1 MALCLLIGTA
11 AVSGVAGTGM
21 KTAASEGYKKKV
33 KALYA
38 KGMFDY
44 LAVGEISYHYT
55 RPLRGSSRNIKG
67 PVYSSIAEV
76 KQSIEGNGENR
87 ILAVIRQQNNGPV
100 NFILLKGPTANN
112 NKNFDE
118 ENPLNNCSIDPN
130 LKTNQGGIV
139 ESRNL
144 KVVRKNANTFQIE
157 DTNYRTIQTHKKIL
171 EIKVKNT
178 KGTPAKGDG
187 KLSGT
192 TLCELLNHM
201 AKEGRVPKDFP
212 SILSGDSIRKN
223 ENENENENENKNK
236 NKNENENENTISSLT
251 LSSSSS
257 VTSPVDEILLENDST
272 IRIDDAV
279 VTIENNENEDID
291 HLPPSTNVD
300 YRISSSTELATSQ
313 YETTIIET
321 AIATAT
327 VTLEYDDEVIPV
339 AMAIP
344 VE

>member
-1 MALCLLIGTA
+1 MALCLIIGTA

-33 KALYA
+33 KALNAEGKFSYIA
-38 KGMFDY
+38 I
-44 LAVGEISYHYT
+44 GEISYHYT

-67 PVYSSIAEV
+67 PVYSSIAEM

-112 NKNFDE
+112 NKHFDE

-201 AKEGRVPKDFP
+201 AKEGSVPKDFP
-212 SILSGDSIRKN
+212 SILTGDSIRKT
-223 ENENENENENKNK
+223 ENENEE
-236 NKNENENENTISSLT
+236 NKNENTTSSLS
-251 LSSSSS
+251 LSSSSLI
-257 VTSPVDEILLENDST
+257 TSPVDEILFENDST
-272 IRIDDAV
+272 TRIDDAV
-279 VTIENNENEDID
+279 VTIENNENEDMD

-327 VTLEYDDEVIPV
+327 VTLECDDEVIPV
-339 AMAIP
+339 AMAVP

>member
-1 MALCLLIGTA
+1 MGGT
-11 AVSGVAGTGM
+11 
-21 KTAASEGYKKKV
+21 
-33 KALYA
+33 
-38 KGMFDY
+38 FDY

-55 RPLRGSSRNIKG
+55 RPLRGGSRNIKG
-67 PVYSSIAEV
+67 PLYSSIAEV

-112 NKNFDE
+112 NKHFDE
-118 ENPLNNCSIDPN
+118 ENPLNSCVIDPN

-144 KVVRKNANTFQIE
+144 KVVRKNGNTFQIE
-157 DTNYRTIQTHKKIL
+157 DSNYRTIQTHKKIL
-171 EIKVKNT
+171 EIQVKNT

-192 TLCELLNHM
+192 TLCELLTHM

-212 SILSGDSIRKN
+212 SILTGDSLQKD
-223 ENENENENENKNK
+223 ENE
-236 NKNENENENTISSLT
+236 TTTSSLSLYSP
-251 LSSSSS
+251 LSI
-257 VTSPVDEILLENDST
+257 TSPVDKILLENDST
-272 IRIDDAV
+272 TRIDDAV

-327 VTLEYDDEVIPV
+327 VTLECDDEVIPV
-339 AMAIP
+339 AMAVP

>member
-1 MALCLLIGTA
+1 MALCLIIGTA

-38 KGMFDY
+38 TGMFDY

-76 KQSIEGNGENR
+76 KQSIEGNVENR

-112 NKNFDE
+112 NKHFDE
-118 ENPLNNCSIDPN
+118 ENPLNNCSVDPN

-212 SILSGDSIRKN
+212 SILTGDDSIHKD
-223 ENENENENENKNK
+223 
-236 NKNENENENTISSLT
+236 ENENTTSSLS
-251 LSSSSS
+251 LSSSSLI
-257 VTSPVDEILLENDST
+257 TSPVDEILLENDST
-272 IRIDDAV
+272 TRIDDAV

-313 YETTIIET
+313 HETTIIET
-321 AIATAT
+321 TIATAT
-327 VTLEYDDEVIPV
+327 VTLEYDDEVLPV

>member
-1 MALCLLIGTA
+1 MALCLIIGTA

-33 KALYA
+33 KALNAEGKFSYIA
-38 KGMFDY
+38 I
-44 LAVGEISYHYT
+44 GEISYHYT

-67 PVYSSIAEV
+67 PVYSSIAEM

-112 NKNFDE
+112 NKHFDE

-171 EIKVKNT
+171 EIQVKNT
-178 KGTPAKGDG
+178 KRTLAKGDR

-201 AKEGRVPKDFP
+201 AQEGCVPKDFP
-212 SILSGDSIRKN
+212 SILTGDSIRKD
-223 ENENENENENKNK
+223 
-236 NKNENENENTISSLT
+236 ENENTTSSLS

-257 VTSPVDEILLENDST
+257 ITSPVDEVVLENDST
-272 IRIDDAV
+272 TRIDEGA
-279 VTIENNENEDID
+279 VTIENNENQDID

-300 YRISSSTELATSQ
+300 YHLSSSTELATSQ
-313 YETTIIET
+313 HETTTIET

-327 VTLEYDDEVIPV
+327 VTLERDDEFIPV
-339 AMAIP
+339 AMAFP

>member
-1 MALCLLIGTA
+1 MALCLIIGTA

-33 KALYA
+33 KALYDEG
-38 KGMFDY
+38 KFEY
-44 LAVGEISYHYT
+44 ITVGEISYHYT

-112 NKNFDE
+112 NKYFDE
-118 ENPLNNCSIDPN
+118 KNPLKSCSIDPN

-139 ESRNL
+139 ESSNL
-144 KVVRKNANTFQIE
+144 KVVRKNSNSFQIE

-212 SILSGDSIRKN
+212 SILTGDSIR
-223 ENENENENENKNK
+223 ED
-236 NKNENENENTISSLT
+236 ENENTTSSLS
-251 LSSSSS
+251 LSSSSLI
-257 VTSPVDEILLENDST
+257 TSPVDEILLANDST
-272 IRIDDAV
+272 TRIDDAV

-291 HLPPSTNVD
+291 HLPPSTNLD

-313 YETTIIET
+313 YETTIVET

-339 AMAIP
+339 AMAVP